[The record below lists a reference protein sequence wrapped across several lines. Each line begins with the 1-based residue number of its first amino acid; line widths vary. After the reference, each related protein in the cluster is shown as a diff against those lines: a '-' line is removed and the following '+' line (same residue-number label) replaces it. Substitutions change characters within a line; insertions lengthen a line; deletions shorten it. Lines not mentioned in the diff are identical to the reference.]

1 MKKVTGLMVYYYHVC
16 KRKLWYFAHDLNMEH
31 NSEIVGMGKLLDE
44 TSYIRETKHILI
56 DESINVDFIQDWKIV
71 HEVKKSKI
79 VEEASIWQ
87 TKYYMMILKDN
98 GLDVEKGIID
108 FPLLRSREIVELKE
122 EDITYLREVIE
133 KISNIINCKEVP
145 NLVEKK
151 ICKKCSYY
159 EYCYI

>member
-98 GLDVEKGIID
+98 GLEVEKGIID

>member
-133 KISNIINCKEVP
+133 KIRSIINCKEVP

>member
-98 GLDVEKGIID
+98 ELDVEKGIID

-133 KISNIINCKEVP
+133 KISSIINCKEVP

>member
-133 KISNIINCKEVP
+133 KISSIINCKEVP

>member
-1 MKKVTGLMVYYYHVC
+1 M
-16 KRKLWYFAHDLNMEH
+16 
-31 NSEIVGMGKLLDE
+31 
-44 TSYIRETKHILI
+44 I

>member
-98 GLDVEKGIID
+98 GLDVEKGVID

-133 KISNIINCKEVP
+133 KIRSIINCKEVP

>member
-16 KRKLWYFAHDLNMEH
+16 ERKLWYFAHDLNMEH

-44 TSYIRETKHILI
+44 TSYSRETKHILI
-56 DESINVDFIQDWKIV
+56 DESINIDFIQDWKIV

-98 GLDVEKGIID
+98 GLEVEKGIID
-108 FPLLRSREIVELKE
+108 FPLLRSREIVELRE
-122 EDITYLREVIE
+122 EDIIYLREVIE
-133 KISNIINCKEVP
+133 KISSIINCKEVP

>member
-44 TSYIRETKHILI
+44 TSYSRETKHVLI
-56 DESINVDFIQDWKIV
+56 DESINIDFIQDWKIV

-98 GLDVEKGIID
+98 GLEVEKGIID
-108 FPLLRSREIVELKE
+108 FPLLRSREIVELRE
-122 EDITYLREVIE
+122 EDIIYLREVIE
-133 KISNIINCKEVP
+133 KISSIINCKEVP